1 MPPIRVLNV
10 AEKPSVAKEVSRV
23 LNGGS
28 LPPCRRGPS
37 QYNAIW
43 EFPYTVENRQCTM
56 AFTSVT
62 GHLMEVD
69 FEPAHKGWHS
79 CNPGV
84 LIEGAPVVK
93 QVARDKGAV
102 AENLQKEAR
111 RASWLILWLDCDRE
125 GENIAF
131 EVLDVCRQ
139 VKPNIRVRRA
149 QFSALSYND
158 VTRALSTLRDPN
170 ENEAKA
176 VDMRQELDLRIGSSF
191 TRFNTMLLQ
200 NATRL
205 PGTDAA
211 SGKGPVVSYG
221 PCQFPTLG
229 FIVQR
234 KWDIDAHVPEKFWKI
249 IVKHYPDA
257 ASAPRN
263 PRGAGDAAASSS
275 FAEFHWARERLFDRS
290 FAEALFEGVRAARTA
305 TVLSESGRPTTRNPP
320 VPLNTLEMQKRLNR
334 AIRVSP
340 DSIMKMAEELYQ
352 AGFISYPRTETDAFP
367 PDFDFRTAIDDLC
380 GHPSFGF
387 HAQALAGG
395 RFDRPRAGGNND
407 NAHPP
412 IYPTKLASAAE
423 YATWRRKNPDL
434 PKVYEFVCRHFLA
447 CCSLPAVAHKTAVEA
462 EMGGER
468 FRATGLMIKEMNY
481 LDVYGKGPAG
491 GPRLEPSYDSW
502 AGNTLPT
509 YVAGQRFEPSELR
522 LDESATAAPPLLS
535 EVDLLQKMEN
545 HGIGT
550 DATQATHI
558 EKVVGERGYAV
569 KVGDNRLKPTEL
581 GEGLVAGYSRSGL
594 DDMWLPH
601 KRAETEADVNR
612 VATGA
617 MPVDVA
623 KKNTTTAALA
633 AFRELERRKHTL
645 VDAVREFTSR
655 RDADGVHGRD
665 RRDGHENDHDDP
677 FEGGGGQRREGG
689 QEAIAPGESLGTVR
703 ACSACGGDVA
713 LYRREILGGG
723 NGGGP
728 AYAFRVAC
736 AGCASSRFRLPDATL
751 EASVDAGRECEA
763 PACAD
768 RQSGRRARVVEL
780 RMRARRLPLQ
790 YAELQRWSGCVFC
803 DRRLNEL
810 RAFLE
815 DAPGNG
821 GDGVNGVGARTGQSN
836 ADQAMLASPRG
847 ASDRARGPARSPPG
861 RGGGRRS
868 RPRDDGDEHGGREVR
883 ARGGRGGERRG
894 GRGARGGGDRDVC
907 YKCNQAGH
915 WANQCPNA

>member
-176 VDMRQELDLRIGSSF
+176 VDMRQELDLRVGSSF

-249 IVKHYPDA
+249 IVKHYPAA

-263 PRGAGDAAASSS
+263 PRGAGDRRDAAASSS

-290 FAEALFEGVRAARTA
+290 FAEALFEDVRAARTA

-320 VPLNTLEMQKRLNR
+320 APLNTLEMQKRLNR

-340 DSIMKMAEELYQ
+340 DAVMKMAEELYQ

-423 YATWRRKNPDL
+423 YATWRRKNPNL

-601 KRAETEADVNR
+601 KRAESEADVSR
-612 VATGA
+612 VASGTMA
-617 MPVDVA
+617 VDVA
-623 KKNTTTAALA
+623 KRNTAAPALA

-645 VDAVREFTSR
+645 VAAVRAFTSG
-655 RDADGVHGRD
+655 ADGDGRG
-665 RRDGHENDHDDP
+665 RRGPDGNAADGNGS
-677 FEGGGGQRREGG
+677 GGPVD
-689 QEAIAPGESLGTVR
+689 APGESLGTVR
-703 ACSACGGDVA
+703 ACAACGGPVA
-713 LYRREILGGG
+713 VYRRGGG
-723 NGGGP
+723 GGARGAP
-728 AYAFRVAC
+728 AAFSVAC
-736 AGCASSRFRLPDATL
+736 VGCASCRFRLPDAVT
-751 EASVDAGRECEA
+751 EAVVDAGRECGTA
-763 PACAD
+763 ACAD
-768 RQSGRRARVVEL
+768 LRGRRANVVEL
-780 RMRARRLPLQ
+780 RMRAARLPMRF
-790 YAELQRWSGCVFC
+790 AELQRWSGCVFC

-815 DAPGNG
+815 GAPGNG
-821 GDGVNGVGARTGQSN
+821 GDGGGVRHAASGGAG
-836 ADQAMLASPRG
+836 ASPRR
-847 ASDRARGPARSPPG
+847 ATDHARGAARSPPG
-861 RGGGRRS
+861 RGGGAAGR
-868 RPRDDGDEHGGREVR
+868 RPRDDGDEREGREVR
-883 ARGGRGGERRG
+883 ARGARGGGGRG
-894 GRGARGGGDRDVC
+894 GRGGRGGVDREVC
-907 YKCNQAGH
+907 YKCNRAGH